1 MSNSANNPIRG
12 GSFTNPVSSVAFNT
26 SEIGTVT
33 GVLVALD
40 VFVGAGKINVNIGN
54 GTRVVVGACVAVKV
68 GV

>member
-1 MSNSANNPIRG
+1 MSKSANNPIRG
-12 GSFTNPVSSVAFNT
+12 GKFTNPVSSITFDA
-26 SEIGTVT
+26 SEIGTAT

-40 VFVGAGKINVNIGN
+40 VFVGAGKIRVNMGN